1 MNFNIITLGCKVN
14 QYESQAMREDM
25 LKNGFLLSDDR
36 DRADITIVNSCTV
49 TSVSDAK
56 NRKILNRVR
65 RENPDGIVI
74 LTGCMPQAFP
84 EESENFSNCDIV
96 LGNAKRA
103 ELVPSIYK
111 FLEEKQKFVHITEH
125 IGKGEKYEN
134 LSVSSLGEHTR
145 AFIKIE
151 DGCNRFCSYCIIPY
165 ARGRVRSKSLEDL
178 KAELIQVASNGYREV
193 VLVGINLSAYGLDED
208 FDLADAVE
216 CACSVDGIDRVRL
229 GSIEPE
235 RMDKEMIA
243 RLAAQPKFC
252 PQFHL

>member
-125 IGKGEKYEN
+125 IGKAKNTKTFPYRHSESIQELSLKLRTVATDFVLTALFRMQGAECVQN
-134 LSVSSLGEHTR
+134 LL
-145 AFIKIE
+145 KI
-151 DGCNRFCSYCIIPY
+151 
-165 ARGRVRSKSLEDL
+165 
-178 KAELIQVASNGYREV
+178 
-193 VLVGINLSAYGLDED
+193 
-208 FDLADAVE
+208 
-216 CACSVDGIDRVRL
+216 
-229 GSIEPE
+229 
-235 RMDKEMIA
+235 
-243 RLAAQPKFC
+243 
-252 PQFHL
+252 